1 MTTRPSAAGPQAPAA
16 PAVRSDAAGPRAGRP
31 GAAVRGGR
39 RPGRWFTQVG
49 WRHVVGVLAV
59 AFSLF
64 PILFVL
70 SAALNPLG
78 TLSST
83 ELLPTGASLSNFG
96 DLFERTEFGRW
107 FLNSLLVAGGAS
119 CASIFL
125 SSLAAYAFSRMR
137 FAGRR
142 FGLLTLLLIQMFP
155 QFLAIVAIFLIFTRV
170 TDLWPSIGFNTPWGL
185 LLLYMGGA
193 LGMNTW
199 LMKGFFDT
207 LPRELD
213 ESATMDGASHAQ
225 VFFRIM
231 LPLVAPILAV
241 TALLSFIGTINEF
254 MIANV
259 FLTDTGSKTLAVG
272 MFGLVAGERNN
283 NFGIFAAGTLLTAVP
298 TVLVFQ
304 LLQRYI
310 VSGLTAG
317 AVKG

>member
-1 MTTRPSAAGPQAPAA
+1 MTTRTVTA
-16 PAVRSDAAGPRAGRP
+16 
-31 GAAVRGGR
+31 R
-39 RPGRWFTQVG
+39 RRNRWLAQVG
-49 WRHVVGVLAV
+49 WRHLVAVLGVL
-59 AFSLF
+59 FSLF
-64 PILFVL
+64 PIVFVL

-83 ELLPTGASLSNFG
+83 QLVPTDGMSLGNFG
-96 DLFERTEFGRW
+96 ALFERTAFERW
-107 FLNSLLVAGGAS
+107 FLNSLLIAGVAAFAS
-119 CASIFL
+119 VFVSA
-125 SSLAAYAFSRMR
+125 LAAYAFSRMR
-137 FAGRR
+137 FRGRR
-142 FGLLTLLLIQMFP
+142 VGLLALLLIQMFP
-155 QFLAIVAIFLIFTRV
+155 QFLAIVAIYLIFGTI

-193 LGMNTW
+193 LGVNTW

-225 VFFRIM
+225 VYFKIM

-241 TALLSFIGTINEF
+241 TGLLAFIGTINEF
-254 MIANV
+254 LMANV
-259 FLTDTGSKTLAVG
+259 FLTSTESKTLAVG
-272 MFGLVAGERNN
+272 MYGMLQGNERNN
-283 NFGIFAAGTLLTAVP
+283 NFGIFAAGTLLTAIP